1 MKYTLILLFALAV
14 GLLNNGCGGASE
26 AGPTGPSSVNTSN
39 YEGGQAS
46 GGTSTGQQG
55 DTSSPGGRFSITDR
69 TGKTWDV
76 THAFEE
82 YGFVPES
89 FQYGL
94 GPFAIT
100 PINNPQMLS
109 PGDSGYPLDSDSFA
123 ILGTSLNGFTRAYPI
138 RVMSRHE
145 VANERFGEA
154 HVAVA
159 Y

>member
-1 MKYTLILLFALAV
+1 MKYMPIPLFVLA
-14 GLLNNGCGGASE
+14 GCLLNSGCGDDSQARL
-26 AGPTGPSSVNTSN
+26 TGSSSVDTSN
-39 YEGGQAS
+39 YRGGP
-46 GGTSTGQQG
+46 GGTTTGPQG
-55 DTSSPGGRFSITDR
+55 DTSSPGSTFSITDR

-76 THAFEE
+76 THAFQQ

-109 PGDSGYPLDSDSFA
+109 PGDSGYPLDSDSFT
-123 ILGTSLNGFTRAYPI
+123 ILGTTLNGFTRAYPI
-138 RVMSRHE
+138 RVMSWHE

>member
-14 GLLNNGCGGASE
+14 GLLNNGCGGASD
-26 AGPTGPSSVNTSN
+26 ARPTRPSSVDTSN
-39 YEGGQAS
+39 YDGGQAS
-46 GGTSTGQQG
+46 GGSST
-55 DTSSPGGRFSITDR
+55 FSITDR

-76 THAFEE
+76 THAFEK
-82 YGFVPES
+82 YGFIPQS

-109 PGDSGYPLDSDSFA
+109 PGDSGYPQDSDSFT
-123 ILGTSLNGFTRAYPI
+123 ILGTTLNGFTRAYPI
-138 RVMSRHE
+138 WVMSRHE
-145 VANERFGEA
+145 VANERFGQG